1 MDLIKKVR
9 GYLQKRYYKKG
20 AKTKEL
26 TIAIVSGLCVAVPSV
41 IATITANKKS
51 SAITD
56 FKIEELTKKVNI
68 HNNLIDRMYHVETRV
83 AVIEEELKDRK

>member
-1 MDLIKKVR
+1 M
-9 GYLQKRYYKKG
+9 
-20 AKTKEL
+20 EL

-56 FKIEELTKKVNI
+56 LKIEELTKKVNA
-68 HNNLIDRMYHVETRV
+68 HNNLIERMYKCESRIT
-83 AVIEEELKDRK
+83 VIEDEIKDRK

>member
-1 MDLIKKVR
+1 M
-9 GYLQKRYYKKG
+9 
-20 AKTKEL
+20 EL

-56 FKIEELTKKVNI
+56 FKIEELTKKVNL
-68 HNNLIDRMYHVETRV
+68 HNNLIDRMYKAESRIT
-83 AVIEEELKDRK
+83 VIEDELRDRK

>member
-1 MDLIKKVR
+1 M
-9 GYLQKRYYKKG
+9 
-20 AKTKEL
+20 EL
-26 TIAIVSGLCVAVPSV
+26 AVAVVSGLCVAIPSV

-56 FKIEELTKKVNI
+56 FKIEKKTKKVNM

-83 AVIEEELKDRK
+83 TVLEDEMRDRK

>member
-1 MDLIKKVR
+1 M
-9 GYLQKRYYKKG
+9 
-20 AKTKEL
+20 EL

-41 IATITANKKS
+41 IATITTNRKA

-56 FKIEELTKKVNI
+56 LKIEELTKKVNA

-83 AVIEEELKDRK
+83 AVIEYELKDRK

>member
-1 MDLIKKVR
+1 M
-9 GYLQKRYYKKG
+9 
-20 AKTKEL
+20 EL

-68 HNNLIDRMYHVETRV
+68 HNNLIDRMYKVETRV
-83 AVIEEELKDRK
+83 AVIEDEIKDRK

>member
-1 MDLIKKVR
+1 M
-9 GYLQKRYYKKG
+9 
-20 AKTKEL
+20 EL

-41 IATITANKKS
+41 IATITTNRKA

-56 FKIEELTKKVNI
+56 LKIEELTKKVNA

-83 AVIEEELKDRK
+83 TVLEDEMKVRK

>member
-1 MDLIKKVR
+1 M
-9 GYLQKRYYKKG
+9 
-20 AKTKEL
+20 EL
-26 TIAIVSGLCVAVPSV
+26 TVAIVSGLCVAIPSV

-68 HNNLIDRMYHVETRV
+68 HNNLIDRMYKVETRV
-83 AVIEEELKDRK
+83 AVIEDEIKDRK

>member
-1 MDLIKKVR
+1 M
-9 GYLQKRYYKKG
+9 
-20 AKTKEL
+20 EL

-56 FKIEELTKKVNI
+56 LKIEELTKKVNL
-68 HNNLIDRMYHVETRV
+68 HNNLIDRMYKVESRV
-83 AVIEEELKDRK
+83 TVIEDELKDRK